1 MTQSGHG
8 FATLL
13 HQVDG
18 CLCALQVPLITTLA
32 GARATVQALAGLK
45 AQALQQVPL
54 QEYFPEA
61 ADASAVEFKMND

>member
-1 MTQSGHG
+1 MM
-8 FATLL
+8 LVL
-13 HQVDG
+13 H
-18 CLCALQVPLITTLA
+18 LQVPLITTLA

-45 AQALQQVPL
+45 EKALEQVPL